1 MVTPFR
7 LGETFVK
14 VIAAFGFFL
23 SVRVPTPPMPTP
35 VATLRTSAY
44 RPALAWFSLLGSVWV
59 FGVVTLGAFTTSIGA
74 GMAFADWPLS
84 NGSINPEGWLSN
96 LAMFAEHSHRL
107 FGTVMGLISI
117 GLAVW
122 LWKTEARRWV
132 RRLGWAALVIVVIQ
146 GILGGKRVLLDSIAV
161 PGFEMTLGQM
171 LRIPH
176 GVLAQMFVCVL
187 FAISASLSRRW
198 TATPVAHV
206 ARLEFSPQL
215 RRLALAAT
223 ALVWVQ
229 LVVAAVMRHNEAGL
243 AIPTF
248 PLTPEG
254 GLLPS
259 SWDFRV
265 SIHFAHR
272 AMALVLSCVLPWLII
287 SIWRS
292 TAATRGHRQAAGAL
306 LALLVLQISLGVA
319 SVWSARDPY
328 YTTAHVIVGA
338 CLLALVFSL
347 TWWIHRDVLSARD
360 HAS

>member
-1 MVTPFR
+1 MD
-7 LGETFVK
+7 
-14 VIAAFGFFL
+14 
-23 SVRVPTPPMPTP
+23 TPPTCS
-35 VATLRTSAY
+35 RTSAY
-44 RPALAWFSLLGSVWV
+44 RPALAWFSLLGAAWV

-84 NGSINPEGWLSN
+84 NGSINPEGWLSD

-117 GLAVW
+117 ALAVW

-132 RRLGWAALVIVVIQ
+132 RNLGWAALAIVVIQ
-146 GILGGKRVLLDSIAV
+146 GLLGGKRVLLDSIAV

-176 GVLAQMFVCVL
+176 GILAQMFVCIL
-187 FAISASLSRRW
+187 FAITASLSRRW
-198 TATPVAHV
+198 SVVPGRAPA
-206 ARLEFSPQL
+206 FSAGL
-215 RRLALAAT
+215 RRLAVTAT

-229 LVVAAVMRHNEAGL
+229 LVVAAVMRHNHAGL

-259 SWDFRV
+259 RWDFGI

-272 AMALVLSCVLPWLII
+272 LMALVLTVVLGWLIV
-287 SIWRS
+287 SVWRS
-292 TAATRGHRQAAGAL
+292 PAATKGYRQAAGLL
-306 LALLVLQISLGVA
+306 LALLIGQISLGVA

-338 CLLALVFSL
+338 CLFALTFSVA
-347 TWWIHRDVLSARD
+347 WWTHRDALTNRDAAR
-360 HAS
+360 

>member
-1 MVTPFR
+1 M
-7 LGETFVK
+7 
-14 VIAAFGFFL
+14 A
-23 SVRVPTPPMPTP
+23 SSYSYS
-35 VATLRTSAY
+35 RTSAY
-44 RPALAWFSLLGSVWV
+44 RPGLAWFSLLGATWV

-84 NGSINPEGWLSN
+84 NGSLNPEGWLSN

-117 GLAVW
+117 ALAVW
-122 LWKTEARRWV
+122 LWKTESRRWV
-132 RRLGWAALVIVVIQ
+132 RNLGWAALGIVVIQ
-146 GILGGKRVLLDSIAV
+146 GILGGKRVLLDSIEV

-176 GVLAQMFVCVL
+176 GILAQMFVCIL
-187 FAISASLSRRW
+187 FAITASLSRRW
-198 TATPVAHV
+198 SEEPSDAAS
-206 ARLEFSPQL
+206 FSPGL
-215 RRLALAAT
+215 RRLAVTAT
-223 ALVWVQ
+223 VLVWVQ
-229 LVVAAVMRHNEAGL
+229 LVIAAVMRHNQAGL

-259 SWDFRV
+259 RWDFGIG
-265 SIHFAHR
+265 IHFTHR
-272 AMALVLSCVLPWLII
+272 VMALVLSCALPWLIV

-292 TAATRGHRQAAGAL
+292 PAATRGYKQAAGL
-306 LALLVLQISLGVA
+306 LLTLLGLQVSLGVA

-338 CLLALVFSL
+338 CLLALTFSL
-347 TWWIHRDVLSARD
+347 AWWTHRDVLTTRDTAR
-360 HAS
+360 